1 MKKLKQ
7 LWRIVTH
14 PKELRLALSGL
25 GMRLGGDEA
34 LGGLTSEE
42 RAALVKWVSQASS
55 LIPHPSSLLFV
66 EIGTLFGL
74 TAKTIAQQTSAK
86 VVAVDLFCWNPFGL
100 TPEQHEAFT
109 RDILSGTGVELV
121 KDDAQHFLSSNV
133 KPQTSNVEPVFV
145 FLDGD
150 HRYEA
155 VKAELKILKKQGV
168 KYIAGHDFGN
178 PRFGVTEAVREVLG
192 EPDEVVGMVWY
203 KKA

>member
-42 RAALVKWVSQASS
+42 RAALVKWVSKASS
-55 LIPHPSSLLFV
+55 LVPHPSSLLFV

-74 TAKTIAQQTSAK
+74 TAKTIAQQASAK

-100 TPEQHEAFT
+100 TSEQHEAFT

-121 KDDAQHFLSSNV
+121 KDDAQHYLSSLI
-133 KPQTSNVEPVFV
+133 PHPSSLFV

-155 VKAELKILKKQGV
+155 VKAELEILKAKGV